1 MSIANGAAHTPDTRR
16 DPYHG
21 APNLRCRG
29 WEEEL
34 TTVAPRPA
42 RIVRG
47 MDEVELLV
55 GSELGVSSWLEITQS
70 DVTAFARL
78 TGDLFWIHTDIERAN
93 ETPWRT
99 TIAHGL
105 YTLSLGPRFMEEIVR
120 WEGLGLMQNY
130 GYDRVRFTAPLPV
143 RSRVRARMT
152 LESVQDKPDG
162 SLLDLSQVFEREGAE
177 RPVCVARFLLRF
189 VGADPRVA

>member
-1 MSIANGAAHTPDTRR
+1 M
-16 DPYHG
+16 
-21 APNLRCRG
+21 
-29 WEEEL
+29 

-47 MDEVELLV
+47 TDELGSLV
-55 GSELGVSSWLEITQS
+55 GSELGVSSWFELTQAE
-70 DVTAFARL
+70 VTAFARL
-78 TGDLFWIHTDIERAN
+78 TGDLFWIHTDVERAA
-93 ETPWRT
+93 ETPWGT

-120 WEGLGLMQNY
+120 WEGLGMMQNY

-143 RSRVRARMT
+143 GSRVRARMT

-162 SLLDLSQVFEREGAE
+162 SLLDLSQTFECEGAE
-177 RPVCVARFLLRF
+177 RPLCVAQFLLRF
-189 VGADPRVA
+189 VGADPREA

>member
-1 MSIANGAAHTPDTRR
+1 MS
-16 DPYHG
+16 
-21 APNLRCRG
+21 
-29 WEEEL
+29 
-34 TTVAPRPA
+34 TVAPGPA

-47 MDEVELLV
+47 RNELEPLV
-55 GSELGVSSWLEITQS
+55 GNEFGVSSWFEITQS
-70 DVTAFARL
+70 DVSAFARL
-78 TGDLFWIHTDIERAN
+78 TGDLFWIHTDVERAA
-93 ETPWRT
+93 ETPWGT

-120 WEGLGLMQNY
+120 WEGLGMMQNY

-143 RSRVRARMT
+143 ASRVRARMT

-162 SLLDLSQVFEREGAE
+162 SLLGLSQVFEREGAQ

-189 VGADPRVA
+189 VGPDPREA

>member
-1 MSIANGAAHTPDTRR
+1 MTA
-16 DPYHG
+16 
-21 APNLRCRG
+21 
-29 WEEEL
+29 
-34 TTVAPRPA
+34 VAPRSA

-47 MDEVELLV
+47 TDELGPLV
-55 GSELGVSSWLEITQS
+55 GSELGVSSWFEITQP

-78 TGDLFWIHTDIERAN
+78 TGDLFWIHTDVERAA
-93 ETPWRT
+93 ETPWGT

-120 WEGLGLMQNY
+120 WEGLGIMQNY

-143 RSRVRARMT
+143 GARVRARMT
-152 LESVQDKPDG
+152 LESFEPKPGG
-162 SLLDLSQVFEREGAE
+162 SLLALSQVFEREGGD

-189 VGADPRVA
+189 VAADSPEA

>member
-1 MSIANGAAHTPDTRR
+1 M
-16 DPYHG
+16 
-21 APNLRCRG
+21 
-29 WEEEL
+29 

-42 RIVRG
+42 RIVSG
-47 MDEVELLV
+47 PDELGPLIGTEV
-55 GSELGVSSWLEITQS
+55 GVSSWFEITQS

-78 TGDLFWIHTDIERAN
+78 TGDLFWIHTDVERAA
-93 ETPWRT
+93 ETPWGT

-143 RSRVRARMT
+143 GSRVRARMT

-162 SLLDLSQVFEREGAE
+162 SLLVLSQVFEREGAE
-177 RPVCVARFLLRF
+177 RPAAVARFLLRF
-189 VGADPRVA
+189 VGAGPREG